1 MTKSTEDYLA
11 EVQDLVAELR
21 AENKKAKVALG
32 FADEETFTTEIPYPN
47 KEEGV
52 MLKAITYKDGTTEI
66 VYTPR
71 FLGHFR
77 KYSEYVEY
85 LRDSI
90 DKIYK
95 KK

>member
-11 EVQDLVAELR
+11 EIQDLVAELR
-21 AENKKAKVALG
+21 AENKKAKEALG
-32 FADEETFTTEIPYPN
+32 FADEEVFTTEIPYPN
-47 KEEGV
+47 NEEGV
-52 MLKAITYKDGTTEI
+52 MLKAVTYKDGTTEI
-66 VYTPR
+66 IYSPL
-71 FLGHFR
+71 FLGYFR
-77 KYSEYVEY
+77 KYSDYVEY

>member
-1 MTKSTEDYLA
+1 MTRSKEDLLA
-11 EVQDLVAELR
+11 EIQDLAAELR
-21 AENKKAKVALG
+21 AENKKAKEALG
-32 FADEETFTTEIPYPN
+32 FADEEIFTTEIPYPN

-52 MLKAITYKDGTTEI
+52 MLKAVTYKDETTDI
-66 VYTPR
+66 IYSPA
-71 FLGHFR
+71 FLGHFS

-85 LRDSI
+85 LRNSI

>member
-1 MTKSTEDYLA
+1 MTKSTEYYLA

-21 AENKKAKVALG
+21 AENKKAKEALG
-32 FADEETFTTEIPYPN
+32 FADEEVFTTEIPYPN

-52 MLKAITYKDGTTEI
+52 MLKVVTYKDNTTDI
-66 VYTPR
+66 IYSPL

-77 KYSEYVEY
+77 KTSDYVEY

>member
-21 AENKKAKVALG
+21 AENKKAKEALG
-32 FADEETFTTEIPYPN
+32 FTDEEVFTTKIPYPN
-47 KEEGV
+47 EEESV
-52 MLKAITYKDGTTEI
+52 MLEVVTYKDNSTDI
-66 VYTPR
+66 VYSSD
-71 FLGHFR
+71 FLRHFR

-85 LRDSI
+85 LRNSI

>member
-1 MTKSTEDYLA
+1 MTKTTEDFLA
-11 EVQDLVAELR
+11 EIQDLVAELR
-21 AENKKAKVALG
+21 TENKKAKEALG
-32 FADEETFTTEIPYPN
+32 FADEEVFTTKIPYPN
-47 KEEGV
+47 EEESV
-52 MLKAITYKDGTTEI
+52 MLEAVTYKDGTTDI
-66 VYTPR
+66 IYSPR

-77 KYSEYVEY
+77 KYSDYVEY

>member
-1 MTKSTEDYLA
+1 MTKSSEQFLA
-11 EVQDLVAELR
+11 EIQDLVAELR
-21 AENKKAKVALG
+21 AENKKAKEALG
-32 FADEETFTTEIPYPN
+32 FADEEAFTTEIPYPN
-47 KEEGV
+47 RDEGI
-52 MLKAITYKDGTTEI
+52 MLKVVTYKDGTTDI
-66 VYTPR
+66 IYSPA
-71 FLGHFR
+71 FLGHFS

>member
-1 MTKSTEDYLA
+1 MTKTTEDFLA
-11 EVQDLVAELR
+11 EIQDLVAELR
-21 AENKKAKVALG
+21 AENKKAKEALG
-32 FADEETFTTEIPYPN
+32 FADEEVFTTEIPYPN

-52 MLKAITYKDGTTEI
+52 MLKAVTYKDETTDI
-66 VYTPR
+66 IYSPA

-77 KYSEYVEY
+77 KISDYVEY
-85 LRDSI
+85 LRNSI